1 MHASSVTCFDTLVS
15 APNGAILGGR
25 LCRTL
30 VANAIPLIAAYI
42 TNVIHVVADQ
52 DRSACLP
59 VTLLCS
65 SYDMAMQRCASK

>member
-15 APNGAILGGR
+15 APNSAILGGR

-52 DRSACLP
+52 GRCLP
-59 VTLLCS
+59 VCYPSVLFLRH
-65 SYDMAMQRCASK
+65 MAMQRCASK